1 MSLTATTSRASG
13 TSRTSCKRRLA
24 LLAAT
29 TGLAAG
35 GVMIPA
41 TAFAASPP
49 AHTAPAHHH
58 PHGHG
63 SSTKTTTTT
72 TETTTK
78 NRRGTSTT
86 KTTETTT
93 TTKSRRGT
101 TTTKTTTTETSSKGR
116 SKFHTHDQNIASDG
130 PVNGQ

>member
-72 TETTTK
+72 TTETTTK
-78 NRRGTSTT
+78 N
-86 KTTETTT
+86 
-93 TTKSRRGT
+93 RRGT

-116 SKFHTHDQNIASDG
+116 SKFHTHDQNIAGDG

>member
-1 MSLTATTSRASG
+1 MSATVSAPRISR
-13 TSRTSCKRRLA
+13 KRRLA

-35 GVMIPA
+35 GALIPASAFAATPAHAAHAPA
-41 TAFAASPP
+41 TAF
-49 AHTAPAHHH
+49 HG

-63 SSTKTTTTT
+63 FSTTRTTT

-78 NRRGTSTT
+78 NRHGTTTT
-86 KTTETTT
+86 KITETTT
-93 TTKSRRGT
+93 TTKTRRGT
-101 TTTKTTTTETSSKGR
+101 TSTKTTTTETTTKGH
-116 SKFHTHDQNIASDG
+116 KFHQHHQDIADDG

>member
-1 MSLTATTSRASG
+1 MSATVPTPRISR
-13 TSRTSCKRRLA
+13 KRRLA

-35 GVMIPA
+35 GALIPASAFAATPAHTTHTAPA
-41 TAFAASPP
+41 TAF
-49 AHTAPAHHH
+49 HG

-63 SSTKTTTTT
+63 HGSTTTKTTT

-78 NRRGTSTT
+78 NRRGTTTT

-93 TTKSRRGT
+93 TTKTRRGT
-101 TTTKTTTTETSSKGR
+101 TSTKTTSTETTTKGR
-116 SKFHTHDQNIASDG
+116 QKFHQHDQDVAGGG